1 MTTIYLT
8 DLVGTGV
15 FAISGTL
22 SALHRK
28 RDHDIFTLFFF
39 AFVTAIGGGTLRD
52 VLINAHPVVWLR
64 DTNYLVVISMAV
76 VIAVM
81 GRRWLLGVMQRPLL
95 VFDTLGMAIFT
106 IMGLEKAL
114 AAGVNNWAATL
125 LGIGSALFGGVI
137 RDTLANELPLIFERQ
152 LYITPCLTGALL
164 YLAGLTLAI
173 DPATNYLLAVGVI
186 TCFRLLAIYKGW
198 ALPPIQM

>member
-52 VLINAHPVVWLR
+52 VLINANAAAWLF
-64 DTNYLVVISMAV
+64 DANYLIVISMGVVMAV
-76 VIAVM
+76 I
-81 GRRWLLGVMQRPLL
+81 GRRWLMGLLQRPLL

-106 IMGLEKAL
+106 ILGLEKAL
-114 AAGVNNWAATL
+114 SAGVNNWAATL

-137 RDTLANELPLIFERQ
+137 RDTLANEQPVIFERQ

-164 YLAGLTLAI
+164 YLTGLTLAI
-173 DPATNYLLAVGVI
+173 NPTTNYLLAVGVI
-186 TCFRLLAIYKGW
+186 TSFRLLAIHKGW
-198 ALPPIQM
+198 ALPPISL

>member
-22 SALHRK
+22 SALNRK

-52 VLINAHPVVWLR
+52 VLINAHPVAWLR

-81 GRRWLLGVMQRPLL
+81 GRRWLLGVLQRPLL

-137 RDTLANELPLIFERQ
+137 RDTLANEVPLIFERQ

-173 DPATNYLLAVGVI
+173 NATTNYFLAVGVI

-198 ALPPIQM
+198 ALPPVRV